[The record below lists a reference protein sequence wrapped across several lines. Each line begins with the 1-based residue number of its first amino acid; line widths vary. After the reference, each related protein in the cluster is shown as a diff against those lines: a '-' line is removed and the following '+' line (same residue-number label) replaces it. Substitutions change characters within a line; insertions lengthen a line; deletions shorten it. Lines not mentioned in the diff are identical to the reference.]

1 MKQTLDHQGDPLL
14 DNTDGN
20 MQPQFLPG
28 NRPRAQKVGTYPVY
42 LAIKA
47 IRSEAWT
54 GIGQLYLATRATK
67 SVGISVLDRLT
78 QL

>member
-28 NRPRAQKVGTYPVY
+28 NRPRAQKVGTYPLY

-47 IRSEAWT
+47 VGSEAWT
-54 GIGQLYLATRATK
+54 GMGQLYLATRTTK
-67 SVGISVLDRLT
+67 SARISVLAGLT